1 MVGAPGKEEIAGS
14 IDGNLDGGFS
24 WPAQMRRAPDSKR
37 NDGCTTRLCGG
48 RWQFEDRV
56 QLMDVEFNM
65 RWKATLTAR
74 QHTVY
79 IEFVCQSE
87 GKAVQIAVPR
97 AADSQRT
104 GGIAAHWDAEAKPD
118 EAI

>member
-1 MVGAPGKEEIAGS
+1 
-14 IDGNLDGGFS
+14 
-24 WPAQMRRAPDSKR
+24 
-37 NDGCTTRLCGG
+37 
-48 RWQFEDRV
+48 
-56 QLMDVEFNM
+56 MDVEFNM

-97 AADSQRT
+97 TADGKWG
-104 GGIAAHWDAEAKPD
+104 GGIAGNRDMEAEPD
-118 EAI
+118 EAVGVEGRHGPLTVFGDGPGAVVEVGIGPAELAAGIVAEVVADRSDERGLLSMTSQP